1 MRFPEFY
8 KVVPVLN
15 YDDMDTGSA
24 LDGDSIN
31 MKGYHRASFIVN
43 LHDIG
48 TASPVLYLYSG
59 ATDGAKDS
67 ALTFHYAFGGAAQ
80 GSEDCDVIGADATSA
95 ALTLTHGTYDNYMLI
110 VEVDAADMDVANN
123 EEWLTISFA
132 DPGTATGHVTVTAIL
147 EPRYTGNC
155 SATALS

>member
-1 MRFPEFY
+1 MRLAEE
-8 KVVPVLN
+8 KKIVPVLN
-15 YDDMDTGSA
+15 YDDMDTGTA

-31 MKGYHRASFIVN
+31 MKNYHRATFIVN

-59 ATDGAKDS
+59 AIDGAKTS
-67 ALTFHYAFGGAAQ
+67 ALTFHYAFGSAAQ
-80 GSEDCDVIGADATSA
+80 GTADCDVLGADSTSA

-110 VEVDAADMDVANN
+110 VEIDADVMDVANS
-123 EEWLTISFA
+123 EEWLTISFT

-147 EPRYTGNC
+147 EPRYIGNC
-155 SATALS
+155 SATALA

>member
-1 MRFPEFY
+1 MKLAEE
-8 KVVPVLN
+8 KKIVPVLN
-15 YDDMDTGSA
+15 YDDMDTGTA

-31 MKGYHRASFIVN
+31 MKNYHRATFIVN

-59 ATDGAKDS
+59 ATDGAKTS
-67 ALTFHYAFGGAAQ
+67 ALTFHYAFGSAAQ
-80 GSEDCDVIGADATSA
+80 GTADCDVFGTDSTSA

-110 VEVDAADMDVANN
+110 VEIDADAMDVANS
-123 EEWLTISFA
+123 EEWLTISFT

-155 SATALS
+155 SATALA